1 MSDQKQVR
9 VTELESKEDL
19 DLLVRG
25 DVVNRFDPFDSYPT
39 SDWETVAFHRI
50 NDVGHY
56 EFLFPAFMRDK
67 YIIMDKVRKSRIQV
81 KDGKIIYDRDGCAI
95 ESFSQS
101 DSRYADLNRTLQ
113 MAGLR

>member
-1 MSDQKQVR
+1 MSEQKQVR

-25 DVVNRFDPFDSYPT
+25 DVIKRFDPFNSYPT
-39 SDWETVAFHRI
+39 PEWETVAFHRI

-56 EFLFPAFMRDK
+56 EFLFPAIMRDE
-67 YIIMDKVRKSRIQV
+67 YIIMDRVRKSLIQI
-81 KDGKIIYDRDGCAI
+81 KDGKIVYDRDRCAI

-101 DSRYADLNRTLQ
+101 DSRYNNLNKTLQ
-113 MAGLR
+113 IAGLR